1 MSETIVTPKTSER
14 ITQEV
19 DLDTT
24 KAVEKLDELVQ
35 LSDKVGRH
43 AEVAGDQIAALFKR
57 ASEISKALADLPA
70 RLDAL
75 TTQAGLLA
83 GQVSAAQPIEV
94 GELHLDGPIW
104 TRRDLA
110 AHAALTGLLPIVE
123 APRAADF
130 PDWIARRAYELADAM
145 ELAAEAP
152 PRDAEAA
159 R

>member
-24 KAVEKLDELVQ
+24 KAVEKLAELIE

-57 ASEISKALADLPA
+57 ASEISKLLADLPA

-94 GELHLDGPIW
+94 GELHQADPIW

-110 AHAALTGLLPIVE
+110 AHAALTGMLSERSHLG
-123 APRAADF
+123 
-130 PDWIARRAYELADAM
+130 YELKWFTEQAYAIADAM
-145 ELAAEAP
+145 ELAASAP
-152 PRDAEAA
+152 PRDAEAT